1 MYRLSHTPRP
11 CLRLY
16 VVPAAGCLAVLLL
29 LAAFAA
35 GPSMA
40 QAPSPQT
47 IAFTGG
53 QWFDGETFVDR
64 PLYVDDGRFTDT
76 RPARIDTTIA
86 LDGHFVVPPFAEAH
100 THRVDQT
107 GVLPSA
113 NDAYLADG
121 VFYVANLN
129 NLPSFA
135 RPMRD
140 TLGLAHTVDVAFAHG
155 GFTSPGA
162 HPQPLYENLIDRGVY
177 DGWTKEQLAGE
188 AYHAVTT
195 SAELDAAFAR
205 IQQDAPDLIKAYLM
219 FSGTDRAAGLTPEL
233 LGELVGKAHAAGK
246 RVAVHAQT
254 ARDVRVAAEQG
265 ADQIAHMPPMPFG
278 DTTTTNLYR
287 ITPEIAQLLAANDV
301 SVVTT
306 TVLVDRYLSDHPARP
321 VVRQL
326 QRDNLRTLHE
336 AGVRLAVGSDTWS
349 SGQNEA
355 MYLHDLGVFNNRTL
369 LQTWISSGSII
380 FPERNVGRLA
390 PDYEAS
396 LLALRC
402 NPVEDFACVD
412 DIAVRVKEGVVLPSS
427 SEAPSPS
434 AR

>member
-1 MYRLSHTPRP
+1 MYRPSDPSRLFR
-11 CLRLY
+11 LRD
-16 VVPAAGCLAVLLL
+16 VVPVVGCLAVLLL
-29 LAAFAA
+29 LLAFAA
-35 GPSMA
+35 GPLAA
-40 QAPSPQT
+40 QTPSPQT

-53 QWFDGETFVDR
+53 QWFDGEAFVDQ
-64 PLYVDDGRFTDT
+64 PLYVENGRFTNT
-76 RPARIDTTIA
+76 RPARVDTTIA

-107 GVLPSA
+107 GVLRTA

-129 NLPSFA
+129 NLAAFA
-135 RPMRD
+135 QPMRD
-140 TLGLAHTVDVAFAHG
+140 TLDHAYTVDVAFAHG

-177 DGWTKEQLAGE
+177 DGWTKEDLAGE

-195 SAELDAAFAR
+195 SEELDAAFAR
-205 IQQDAPDLIKAYLM
+205 IQQDEPDLIKAYLM

-278 DTTTTNLYR
+278 DTTTTDLYR
-287 ITPEIAQLLAANDV
+287 ITPEVAGLLAENDV

-321 VVRQL
+321 VVRRL
-326 QRDNLRTLHE
+326 QRDNLQTLHE
-336 AGVRLAVGSDTWS
+336 AGVRLALGSDTWS

-355 MYLHDLGVFNNRTL
+355 TYLHGLSVFDNRTL
-369 LQTWISSGSII
+369 LQTWIGSGRVI
-380 FPERNVGRLA
+380 FPERDIGRLA
-390 PDYEAS
+390 PGYEAS

-402 NPVEDFACVD
+402 NPVEDFACID
-412 DIAVRVKEGVVLPSS
+412 DVAVRMKEGVVLPAS